1 MRNYVENNAQ
11 VFRRK
16 NPTFWEYK
24 ERVGKREIPVF
35 IDDWFLEDYPVIP
48 EQVRRLAVENAHKE
62 GMSRI
67 DGFAFDCPYDIDDG
81 LIHYLGLQSCTYNV
95 WNERT
100 GKLMYSVI
108 QIDGFRY
115 NSYRKLRYGEKEL
128 HSTMEQ
134 RWKTS
139 IQTEIVDLICA

>member
-1 MRNYVENNAQ
+1 MRNYVENTAQ

-16 NPTFWEYK
+16 NPTFSEHR
-24 ERVGKREIPVF
+24 ERVGKRDIPVF
-35 IDDWFLEDYPVIP
+35 IDARFLEDYKTIP
-48 EQVRRLAVENAHKE
+48 EEVKRLAIHNAPKE

-67 DGFAFDCPYDIDDG
+67 DGFAFDSPYDIGDG

-100 GKLMYSVI
+100 GKLIYSVL

-115 NSYRKLRYGEKEL
+115 NSYRKLYFGEKEL
-128 HSTMEQ
+128 CCNIEQ

-139 IQTEIVDLICA
+139 IQTEIVDLVCA